1 MRAKP
6 YLQQAAYYRQRL
18 KFFSEKIEELRTTM
32 ETTGAIRYDKLDIQ
46 ETLATDPLLE
56 HIVRLDELLR
66 KFNEMNELY
75 YEKLMEIQDRIN
87 GVENV
92 LYRKIL
98 TYRYLEELPFEKIA
112 DRMGYTFD
120 YIRSRHSMALLTF
133 ARQYAE
139 LLKSC

>member
-98 TYRYLEELPFEKIA
+98 TYRYLEELSFEKIA

-120 YIRSRHSMALLTF
+120 YIRNAHARALLTF
-133 ARQYAE
+133 ARQYTE